1 MSSFRSVVGKP
12 SSPVSGT
19 VVLLLLGGLCWFFY
33 AVRAVITPFIL
44 AAVLAYLLNP
54 LVSFFETR
62 GVRREMAVV
71 VLFLALLGITTGF
84 TYWGLV
90 ALWQD
95 LPDLHAQWP
104 AYMNQAEQAMR
115 KVQTSLEFEW
125 PYFQE
130 TKILERVVTESMSWV
145 QVHFW
150 HSSVFLTSVLTFVV
164 NLLLA
169 PFIAF
174 FFLRGGS
181 RGAQMALDACPGA
194 WVERFL
200 SLINKFGEVFGRYAR
215 GVFVEA
221 FLVGGLTVVGL
232 HWMGIHYAALI
243 GITTGAAN
251 MIPYFGPVLGGA
263 VALLAAVFQFG
274 SFGVPLRVVVLFVI
288 IHYIDSWILQPLIM
302 KRAVNLN
309 PVTVVFA
316 LMCGAQMGGVW
327 GLVFAVPVAGLL
339 KEAGSVFYVWYRAE
353 RGLIIPSKD
362 FALAAA
368 KPWLV

>member
-1 MSSFRSVVGKP
+1 
-12 SSPVSGT
+12 
-19 VVLLLLGGLCWFFY
+19 
-33 AVRAVITPFIL
+33 VITPFVL

-54 LVSFFETR
+54 LVSFLETR
-62 GVRREMAVV
+62 GVRREKAVV
-71 VLFLALLGITTGF
+71 VLFAALLGTTTVF

-90 ALWQD
+90 VLWQD

-104 AYMNQAEQAMR
+104 KYMDQAEQAMR

-125 PYFQE
+125 PYFQK
-130 TKILERVVTESMSWV
+130 TKILEQAITDAMSWV
-145 QVHFW
+145 QTNFW
-150 HSSVFLTSVLTFVV
+150 HSSAVVTSVLGLVV

-215 GVFVEA
+215 GVIVEA
-221 FLVGGLTVVGL
+221 FLVGALTVLGL
-232 HWMGIHYAALI
+232 QMMEIHYAALI

-251 MIPYFGPVLGGA
+251 MIPYFGPILGGA
-263 VALLAAVFQFG
+263 VAILAAIFQFG
-274 SFGVPLRVVVLFVI
+274 TFGEPLRVVGLFVL
-288 IHYIDSWILQPLIM
+288 IHYIDSWVLQPLIM

-316 LMCGAQMGGVW
+316 LMCGAQLGGVW

-339 KEAGSVFYVWYRAE
+339 KEAGAVFYVWYRAE

-368 KPWLV
+368 KPWIV